1 MKIKMALLLLL
12 LLVGC
17 AQTEPEGCHAATDE
31 KCGSLV
37 FKGTN

>member
-1 MKIKMALLLLL
+1 MKIEMALLLLL

-17 AQTEPEGCHAATDE
+17 AQTEPEGRRAATDE

-37 FKGTN
+37 LKGIN